1 MGEPRSKKGR
11 RKMDVAL
18 LTLCILAGIVFIIA
32 YFMKGWDLPLSG
44 LVEGGRMLWF
54 VFPRLLLGFALAGMI
69 QVMVPT
75 EYVAKMIGEGSG
87 VKGILIAS
95 LAGAVTP
102 GGPFVNFPIVAAL
115 YKSGASIGPLAAYLT
130 AWGIIP
136 INRTLVW
143 EIPFM
148 GTHFAFARYLG
159 ALVFPLLIGL
169 ITPLLFRL
177 FKW

>member
-1 MGEPRSKKGR
+1 
-11 RKMDVAL
+11 L
-18 LTLCILAGIVFIIA
+18 
-32 YFMKGWDLPLSG
+32 
-44 LVEGGRMLWF
+44 
-54 VFPRLLLGFALAGMI
+54 I

-87 VKGILIAS
+87 IKGILIAS
-95 LAGAVTP
+95 VAGAVTP

-159 ALVFPLLIGL
+159 ALVFPLLMGL